1 MALLNLEFSYAGK
14 PGASIP
20 GEWAHS
26 GVVGSGDMEVL
37 LYRRDQGGQVNVK
50 VCTPV
55 SGFDHVWKMVLQRF
69 VEESGCGDLD
79 LEINDNNATPFIVRL
94 RLQQAL
100 LEAREGDRT

>member
-1 MALLNLEFSYAGK
+1 MALLNLKFSFQGI

-20 GEWAHS
+20 KDWSHS

-37 LYRRDQGGQVNVK
+37 LHRKEQNGLVTVQ

-55 SGFDHVWKMVLQRF
+55 RGFEHVWNMVLQRF

-79 LEINDNNATPFIVRL
+79 LEINDNNATPFVVRL

-100 LEAREGDRT
+100 LEARGGED